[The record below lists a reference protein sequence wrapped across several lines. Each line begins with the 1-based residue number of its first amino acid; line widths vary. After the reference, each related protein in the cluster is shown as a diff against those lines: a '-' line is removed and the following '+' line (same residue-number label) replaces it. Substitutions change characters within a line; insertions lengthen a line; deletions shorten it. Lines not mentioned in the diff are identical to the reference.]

1 MRYKTPTENW
11 VPREQAPAFDRNRY
25 PTALL
30 ARASA
35 AWLGLCQDERDSI
48 IAATTVTTDL
58 ARLGA
63 PPAILGMAARV
74 IEDEVRHVEVC
85 LRVLG
90 ALGAN
95 TAATPAAGTRIVLAD
110 QPGDADRASDD
121 DDDDDDDDDE
131 VNPRHA
137 IEVRLA
143 RSLIAR
149 FAVGQS
155 LSAACFAT
163 ARATAREPLIA
174 WAYTELLRDVA
185 RHGAF
190 GARAGEW
197 VIRHWSPAQRQTLW
211 SECLREMRTFE
222 QRVGGPVIDAPQL
235 AARGNTAAAALGLLT
250 PAASCGAVISS
261 IPRWVLPH
269 LARLGVVPPSPEA
282 PALLQ

>member
-30 ARASA
+30 ARAA
-35 AWLGLCQDERDSI
+35 DAWLGLCQDERDSV

-58 ARLGA
+58 ARMGA

-85 LRVLG
+85 LRVL
-90 ALGAN
+90 AELGTN
-95 TAATPAAGTRIVLAD
+95 TSATPAGGTRIAPDAD
-110 QPGDADRASDD
+110 QPVANDD
-121 DDDDDDDDDE
+121 DDGSDD
-131 VNPRHA
+131 PRRA

-143 RSLIAR
+143 RALIAR

-174 WAYTELLRDVA
+174 WSYTELLRDEA

-197 VIRHWSPAQRQTLW
+197 VIRHWTPAQRQTLW
-211 SECLREMRTFE
+211 SECLREMQTFE
-222 QRVGGPVIDAPQL
+222 QRVGGPVINAPQI

-261 IPRWVLPH
+261 ISRCVLIH

>member
-30 ARASA
+30 ARAAA
-35 AWLGLCQDERDSI
+35 AWLGLCQDERDSV

-58 ARLGA
+58 ARMGA

-85 LRVLG
+85 LRVLA
-90 ALGAN
+90 ALGTN
-95 TAATPAAGTRIVLAD
+95 ISATPAGGTRVAPDAD
-110 QPGDADRASDD
+110 QLISNDD
-121 DDDDDDDDDE
+121 DDGSDDA
-131 VNPRHA
+131 RRA

-143 RSLIAR
+143 RALIAR

-174 WAYTELLRDVA
+174 WAYTELLRDEA

-197 VIRHWSPAQRQTLW
+197 VIRHWTPAQRQTLW
-211 SECLREMRTFE
+211 SECLREMQTFE
-222 QRVGGPVIDAPQL
+222 QRVGGPVINAPQI

>member
-11 VPREQAPAFDRNRY
+11 VPREQAPAFDLKRY
-25 PTALL
+25 PTALV
-30 ARASA
+30 ARAAA
-35 AWLGLCQDERDSI
+35 AWLGLCQDERESV

-95 TAATPAAGTRIVLAD
+95 TSATPAQGTRIARD
-110 QPGDADRASDD
+110 TDTAAATDEDD
-121 DDDDDDDDDE
+121 DGD
-131 VNPRHA
+131 PRRA

-143 RSLIAR
+143 RALIAR

-174 WAYTELLRDVA
+174 WAYTELLRDEA

-197 VIRHWSPAQRQTLW
+197 VIRHWTPAQRQTLW
-211 SECLREMRTFE
+211 AECLREMQTFE
-222 QRVGGPVIDAPQL
+222 QRVGGPVMNVPQV
-235 AARGNTAAAALGLLT
+235 ATRGKTAAAALGLLT

-282 PALLQ
+282 PVLLQ

>member
-11 VPREQAPAFDRNRY
+11 VPREQAPAFDPKRY
-25 PTALL
+25 PAALL
-30 ARASA
+30 ARAAA
-35 AWLGLCQDERDSI
+35 AWLGLCQDERDSV

-85 LRVLG
+85 MRVLG

-95 TAATPAAGTRIVLAD
+95 TTATPAQGTRITA
-110 QPGDADRASDD
+110 DADSAMPDD
-121 DDDDDDDDDE
+121 DDDD
-131 VNPRHA
+131 NGGNKRRA

-143 RSLIAR
+143 RALIAR

-174 WAYTELLRDVA
+174 WAYTELLRDEA

-197 VIRHWSPAQRQTLW
+197 VIRHWTPAQRQTLW
-211 SECLREMRTFE
+211 SECLREMQTFE
-222 QRVGGPVIDAPQL
+222 QRVGGPVINAPQV
-235 AARGNTAAAALGLLT
+235 AARGKTAAAALGLLT

>member
-11 VPREQAPAFDRNRY
+11 VPREQAPAFDLNRY
-25 PTALL
+25 PPALL
-30 ARASA
+30 ARAAA
-35 AWLGLCQDERDSI
+35 AWLGLCQDERESV

-95 TAATPAAGTRIVLAD
+95 TSATPAQGTRIAR
-110 QPGDADRASDD
+110 DADTAPPRDEDD
-121 DDDDDDDDDE
+121 DDGD
-131 VNPRHA
+131 PRRA

-143 RSLIAR
+143 RALIAR

-174 WAYTELLRDVA
+174 WAYTELLRDEA

-197 VIRHWSPAQRQTLW
+197 VIRHWTPAQRQTLW
-211 SECLREMRTFE
+211 SECLREMQTFE
-222 QRVGGPVIDAPQL
+222 QRVGGPVINAPQV
-235 AARGNTAAAALGLLT
+235 ATRGKTAAAALGLLT

>member
-30 ARASA
+30 ARAAA
-35 AWLGLCQDERDSI
+35 AWLGLCQDERDSV

-58 ARLGA
+58 ARMGA

-85 LRVLG
+85 LRVL
-90 ALGAN
+90 AELGTN
-95 TAATPAAGTRIVLAD
+95 TSATPAGGTRIAPDAD
-110 QPGDADRASDD
+110 QPVANDD
-121 DDDDDDDDDE
+121 DDGSDD
-131 VNPRHA
+131 PRRA

-143 RSLIAR
+143 RALIAR

-174 WAYTELLRDVA
+174 WAYTELLRDEA

-197 VIRHWSPAQRQTLW
+197 VIRHWTPAQRQTLW
-211 SECLREMRTFE
+211 SECLREMQTFE
-222 QRVGGPVIDAPQL
+222 QRVGGPVINAPQI
-235 AARGNTAAAALGLLT
+235 AARVNTAAAALGLLT